1 MAYSCAISF
10 FIASIV
16 HTLILGQWMSLLV
29 GEALIIKCVTDDKI
43 CIPDRK
49 ICVLDDKICI
59 PDGKICI
66 PNGQPH

>member
-29 GEALIIKCVTDDKI
+29 GDA
-43 CIPDRK
+43 
-49 ICVLDDKICI
+49 
-59 PDGKICI
+59 
-66 PNGQPH
+66 